1 MNVTSGQGG
10 MRWARA
16 ERSETIHDL
25 RFTDLEHTAGNAT
38 SAIGFLN
45 VRKPND
51 PKWILSSSPHVFQ
64 GDTTARIMWQVVAA
78 LTPAAVWGVYA
89 FGWRAAWV
97 IGWCVA
103 GAAAAESG
111 ALRLRGRPNAL
122 ADGSAVLTGL
132 LLGMNLPAT
141 SPWWMAL
148 LGGGVA
154 TGLGK
159 QVFGGLGQNPFN
171 PALVARVFLL
181 ISFPVSMTNWAVP
194 GGALAD
200 AVTAA
205 TPLGAAKTAV
215 ATHGALGDAL
225 AGIPWWKLFVGLQ
238 PGSLG
243 EVSELLLLV
252 GAAYLLW
259 KRIIPW
265 DIPAAFLG
273 TLVLVT
279 GAAWL
284 GAPTKVVPPWFHL
297 VTGGAVLGACYMA
310 TDMVTS
316 PLTARGRWAFGV
328 GCGLLTAVIR
338 LWGGYPEGVSFAILL
353 MNATVPLIDRFTKPR
368 KFGWVPEAKGAAS

>member
-1 MNVTSGQGG
+1 MSN
-10 MRWARA
+10 
-16 ERSETIHDL
+16 
-25 RFTDLEHTAGNAT
+25 
-38 SAIGFLN
+38 
-45 VRKPND
+45 PND
-51 PKWILSSSPHVFQ
+51 PKWILSSSPHVFE
-64 GDTTARIMWQVVAA
+64 GESTARIMWQVVAA
-78 LTPAAVWGVYA
+78 LAPAALWGVYA
-89 FGWRAAWV
+89 FGPRALWV
-97 IGWCVA
+97 IGWCIV
-103 GAAAAESG
+103 GAALAEEVSV
-111 ALRLRGRPNAL
+111 RLRGRPSAL
-122 ADGSAVLTGL
+122 GDGSAVLTGL
-132 LLGMNLPAT
+132 LLAMNLPAT

-148 LGGGVA
+148 VGGAVA
-154 TGLGK
+154 IVLGK

-181 ISFPVSMTNWAVP
+181 VSFPVAMTDWRVP

-243 EVSELLLLV
+243 EVSELLLLA

-259 KRIIPW
+259 RRIVTW
-265 DIPAAFLG
+265 DIPVAFLG
-273 TLVLVT
+273 TLVGVT
-279 GAAWL
+279 AIAWAARP
-284 GAPTKVVPPWFHL
+284 AAVVPPWTQL
-297 VTGGAVLGACYMA
+297 VAGGAVLGACFMA

-316 PLTARGRWAFGV
+316 PLTARGRWIFGI

-353 MNATVPLIDRFTKPR
+353 MNAAVPLIDRFTRPR
-368 KFGWVPEAKGAAS
+368 KFGWVPQERGAS